1 MQGLSAEV
9 PLSVTRQGPDRDI
22 RIGIM
27 FSIPAFQ
34 ERRQFGQ
41 QFLWQL
47 AFNSKLLPNRHLHLA
62 R

>member
-1 MQGLSAEV
+1 
-9 PLSVTRQGPDRDI
+9 
-22 RIGIM
+22 M